1 MHHQKIDQ
9 LRAQLNATGAAGAVL
24 TGIDNVYY
32 LSGYQ
37 SVMDGWQLPEPMSAV
52 YVPADK
58 SAPVVLC
65 LPEASLIGII
75 VAKREGAP
83 ISYDKLAV
91 FDLLNF
97 CQTAR
102 AEDAYMQLGAD
113 ITAELGAI
121 AGDILGT
128 CQPTVIQSIA
138 TFLQDLQVSGK
149 ILFDDMRVA
158 LRVQEASGSSIDID
172 INIGFDIGDAF
183 ETMFAA
189 RSIKTPS
196 EIALFKESGRKA
208 DSVMAHTVSQ
218 LGVGT
223 KWCDVEKSVA
233 HYMIDEGIDPL
244 PSSPM
249 LFGGGYDLAFR
260 PDLFRT
266 HYDTPFE
273 AGQIAILETQGR
285 YKNIWLD
292 INRTAHM
299 GEAAPEYR
307 EQHDLVKRCFLQ
319 VAERLVPGNN
329 SSEICEDVRHGLA
342 QDLDAPGKL
351 LMIVHSIGHVPLE
364 SPTAFPST
372 GLHAAVEGFEI
383 KENMVLSF
391 DCLYFGSRLGPSH
404 MENVFTINEKASSS
418 IYHYPLD
425 LIEV

>member
-1 MHHQKIDQ
+1 MHHQKIEQ
-9 LRAQLNATGAAGAVL
+9 LRAQLNAAGAAGAVL

-52 YVPADK
+52 YVPADN
-58 SAPVVLC
+58 SRPVVLA

-75 VAKREGAP
+75 VSKREGAP
-83 ISYDKLAV
+83 IFYDKLAV

-102 AEDAYMQLGAD
+102 AEDAYMQLGED
-113 ITAELGAI
+113 IANELGEI
-121 AGDILGT
+121 TGDILGP
-128 CQPTVIQSIA
+128 CQPTVIKSIA
-138 TFLQDLQVSGK
+138 AFLQDLHINGK
-149 ILFDDMRVA
+149 VLFDDMRVA
-158 LRVQEASGSSIDID
+158 LRVQEDSGSSI
-172 INIGFDIGDAF
+172 DIGDAF

-189 RSIKTPS
+189 RSIKTPA
-196 EIALFKESGRKA
+196 EIALFEESGRKA
-208 DSVMAHTVSQ
+208 DGVMAHTVSR

-319 VAERLVPGNN
+319 VAEKLVPGNN
-329 SSEICEDVRHGLA
+329 SSEICEDVRHTLA

-418 IYHYPLD
+418 IYNYPLD